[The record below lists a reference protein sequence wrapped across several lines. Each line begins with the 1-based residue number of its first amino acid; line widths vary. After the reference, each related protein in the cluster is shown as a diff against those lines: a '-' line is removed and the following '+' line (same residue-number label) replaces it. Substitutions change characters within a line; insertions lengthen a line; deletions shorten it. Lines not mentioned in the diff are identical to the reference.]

1 MLTAL
6 ARFCGLMWLLG
17 FAGMW
22 VTKGFFDLGAGS
34 IPFEIFARFWA
45 VGGLSLVFVTGLTM
59 LGDPRRAARQSE

>member
-22 VTKGFFDLGAGS
+22 VTKGLFDLGMGS
-34 IPFEIFARFWA
+34 MPFEIFARFWG
-45 VGGLSLVFVTGLTM
+45 VGGLSLAFVTGLM
-59 LGDPRRAARQSE
+59 VLGDPRRIARQLE